1 MTAETNTPLQFR
13 QIQDIHERFK
23 GVNPAFERMSLPEF
37 STYMEQQTQQP
48 MFEAGK
54 NDNFLM
60 RASAGIDRALE
71 YTGLPQAS
79 GFVGKGVGS
88 AIGMEREMGELFRSF
103 PRMVGTIAPMLLT
116 APLSLPVAGAG
127 LAASAALGG
136 LDAYEKSGGSPTA
149 GLIGGAAVPAT
160 LGVAR
165 VAGQQALKKMGAPL
179 IDDLFGRSFLAP
191 ATTTQKLSQYGA
203 ENLGAMAVGEIAGQ
217 AQSLA
222 SGQGFYNP
230 LDPKNLALML
240 AGNIPFAA
248 LDAIQ
253 LTRPLARPNTI
264 VSSGEGARIQKEV
277 SARLQSGLDAPV
289 RASEDGGF
297 VVRDPAGRII
307 SLTDDV
313 DEATKVQQFADDLP
327 ATNPAEPLGLVRQQ
341 GYMDGAF
348 VKRFFADEAEPS
360 GVNRE
365 SARGFAFQQVQDT
378 LSRGG
383 KVAYQIENGPTM
395 NITGLR
401 GNQMVTDN
409 GQMIVGLGLYS
420 DAENGRLVFER
431 PAENSS
437 AEGINPN
444 LAEANKIEAG
454 QNTQATPQKGTWVV
468 AYHGGRADADLN
480 RPGTYF
486 SLSSDDS
493 AVKAA
498 VKLAEKEGH
507 EAKVHRVLIQVAGD
521 ERMWP
526 GYNQHIHFQNTGNT
540 VIRPVGETPK
550 ANFSLP
556 TRSTTGEVIPASGDI
571 PLVYRV
577 GELFRQQPNGT
588 TMLGNRYTLDQN
600 QSIGG
605 VQFEKAMEI
614 GGVPKYEVEMY
625 KVLAPE
631 AFGQDGSVNVGRL
644 VTDLKNKPPLFELVN
659 NTVIKDGFVLPAPR
673 GDERLGDSIMLEAA
687 RAKHE
692 LETAGYF
699 IERDTMDESVTLRDR
714 EGNFIDPEVLPPEL
728 VPFWDT
734 IGASVEDAVQD
745 PWQALQTYQFVAP
758 KKEKEMPGY
767 VEGLIRVP
775 EEYGD
780 LYAGPHFG
788 SRDKN
793 VLSFFRG
800 YEETLPSGEK
810 AFHVIELQSDWAN
823 DVRRGNLDDPS
834 MPRSVSLPSLSYLS
848 EGVAEGVQSQLV
860 PRYEQLALQAAIKH
874 AKDVGA
880 TKLII
885 SDANTAMYSEGHFA
899 RANLV
904 PKLAASAA
912 PSPFTVTFESSDSP
926 ALWSALTNSMK
937 SFRTTILRA
946 DQLPEGFILTKKTQ
960 WAPQPR
966 YGDLSS
972 ATKGSLDSVDV
983 TDPLNVSLLDT
994 KTGQFYKIEGIDPSN
1009 PGQRKADNDTMRAL
1023 GKTGPWNEYEGARL
1037 MLAPISGFGPRQEA
1051 GMRLHYDAT
1060 MPNTASK
1067 LLGDKGTMIDLGPHK
1082 TAGQRVI
1089 GRSFDLTRKDPS
1101 VYFSLPEDA
1110 AKIRQARD
1118 AQEALLQYQDTVARA
1133 TGAAPAIADIKATV
1147 SPFLNDWDQ
1156 RRIGLNNVTPQEA
1169 VTRAIN
1175 VLAGKVDKLAA
1186 TKKSETTGQDDI
1198 DPVLRAAVEQL
1209 PLPYQ
1214 ERAAGFIRKYGLSE
1228 LEGQGLD
1235 LDPQMREGLLN
1246 RMRSLSEKTTDADV
1260 KSAIDQ
1266 EIEYFQQPR
1275 DENYD
1280 PDLAMLLEDYQ
1291 PYLELGGGAA
1301 KTTAKKDQDIS
1312 DATNLVYAEV
1322 LRQFQKGVA
1331 PQDIKLSPGLIISRI
1346 KTQGV
1351 ATDFVPSLKYNEAT
1365 GDWEPGRLNNKQE
1378 AEAFV
1383 LKLATDNPDPA
1394 VRYQIIQQRTTEG
1407 GREVPYFQV
1416 RKKENLLQR
1425 VVEGYNP
1432 DNTAIFR
1439 NLGKEGSPADLGDMD
1454 LMEFYDNYGA
1464 RGDAPMAN
1472 KGIRGGQQ
1480 FLADT
1485 LHARGMAIADMLPD
1499 NAYAPAHREMAK
1511 DRLKVLLELERNR
1524 EVFRVDKKGKLKDID
1539 HKTIQEAWSQA
1550 GGLELVSTRESDL
1563 PRTIRLK
1570 VESLMKTFSQAASQD
1585 PIMSRLSRNLSEFA
1599 QWARE
1604 AGPGESPEFFA
1615 ARRVIDEAASK
1626 LKELHKNVGMVV
1638 LPDVRD
1644 LRGYNKAIY
1653 DEVIKR
1659 GGTAEAYFDKNR
1671 QEIVVIANN
1680 VIQKSGEI
1688 TLADSMARVLWHEGA
1703 GHFGMEKM
1711 LGNEYNAI
1719 MRSVL
1724 RKIDDGA
1731 RKSIMDTYDL
1741 KDRDDLL
1748 IAEEYLASKAETD
1761 PELSLLGET
1770 VGALRS
1776 YARAFGK
1783 FPFGRDPQ
1791 KLGET
1796 GYKLTDNDILYT
1808 VKRSRDFTLGKRGL
1822 IPGGTVADTQTN
1834 TMGDEPAGLGVLGKS
1849 DYFSLPA
1856 QKLTTTK
1863 LPDAYNFVTGR
1874 GLERGLSPEESNRHA
1889 ENVVSMLTQRPDPT
1903 TMVAQGNGLTMSS
1916 PLGGRAF
1923 FKRSKQFQDSMIRAQ
1938 ENAFLHGSFARA
1950 IDSAPETSP
1959 VRKAANDYDA
1969 WFASLKIEDIETLRA
1984 GLSSIDP
1991 DLLLPDGGINARA
2004 LAGFIADAYVSKD
2017 VYALRELLQAAPAP
2031 VANLTKALFK
2041 DATAMAESSLSL
2053 AQAEALGVTEKRGVG
2068 MVQRKA
2074 LERIYDSFIELRKD
2088 DASMLKA
2095 EQQFL
2100 KMENFQPERI
2110 LEALSGGNDMA
2121 GPLKTIADG
2130 AMFSIPTN
2138 VYRPVPDK
2146 APTAPGWISRMAN
2159 LPSNIAEDHP
2169 AFLPFL
2175 RTATAYTALSQQAA
2189 AEALKPFGMEVQ
2201 AGKRV
2206 VTGGYEIFK
2215 KTARSP
2221 HMRRAISDLMLRQN
2235 EKVEKLTADDIEAES
2250 AGQPPSMTPGSGRL
2264 TADEIR
2270 NLRQEVPSLR
2280 TLSDNDLQS
2289 VVAVFEK
2296 MTDAASKMSEV
2307 IIRSQASNIANT
2319 LRNELA
2325 TQKGWAGLDEI
2336 ERATNLAVK
2345 YLLDPNTANEW
2356 QRNRWT
2362 TLSSS
2367 DFSGMLAKV
2376 DGIYRVPFESFAG
2389 YLRKRD
2395 GYLPEFRLGQYTV
2408 AYKDAATGERKT
2420 IGAMDLKDVYA
2431 KRKEL
2436 YEKGAA
2442 APGSVEY
2449 LSKKA
2454 SRLESSLLSKGAL
2467 ERAREIEKL
2476 TFDQL
2481 RTVVGDEVFENQ
2493 IRPNYEPVTASI
2505 HAETQKT
2512 MQDYLRRRT
2521 LAGGREDLDAIDV
2534 LMSYI
2539 PAVAYGTARSNVR
2552 QTSAFYL
2559 KDARIADN
2567 EVLREMATTHINNAL
2582 RASTGSEKVIREA
2595 AFQYFMALN
2604 PSTMALEMF
2613 QSTSSLAPFL
2623 TRHGA
2628 GFFGSYSELK
2638 KSMGQTFQASRNGK
2652 FADPELEAM
2661 VARAAD
2667 EAIIGR
2673 GLYQEL
2679 DDPSGALTEVQD
2691 TVLGVEHVGRRFGKA
2706 YINATRNLYG
2716 MTAHFNSRVAFVAG
2730 FNRGKKLGM
2739 KGEDLYE
2746 FARRTTQA
2754 TMFTGGKGN
2763 RAIGLYAGDPSSQ
2776 PIRAMVGALQSY
2788 FQGMVGTM
2796 YRYGRESV
2804 AKDLPPAQRAAARKA
2819 FMQIMGTQLFYAGAM
2834 GLPGAAAAVALMEQ
2848 MFPELELKKNI
2859 EEIPKQVL
2867 GDTQF
2872 GGWMVDSML
2881 YGIPTSSS
2889 PIDASARMGLGQVL
2903 GVSSLTG
2910 FDTTALFG
2918 PFGSIVSNVAA
2929 GAGELQEGNLTT
2941 AAEKISPVFM
2951 KNIIKSLKNG
2961 GAVRDYSGNLVTQM
2975 TGSQRVLTSL
2985 GFRPK
2990 EIADLQQ
2997 ASSSQKR
3004 IARIET
3010 RRQSQFLRDQAEAL
3024 INGDVDTVKQM
3035 MMERMQEDPTFDA
3048 RDNARK
3054 ISAKAVDMS
3063 FPKEIGRGVNVR
3075 AADRI
3080 AATTGGRQ
3088 GPRSSELDR
3097 LFARS
3102 NFERALGVPGTG
3114 APTSNR
3120 IQKAMEL
3127 DFLLEQNPTLTVD
3140 QAKLILRQREAAQQ
3154 FDGSSLL
3161 F

>member
-23 GVNPAFERMSLPEF
+23 SVNPAFERMSLPEF

-48 MFEAGK
+48 LFEAGK

-71 YTGLPQAS
+71 TTGLPQAS
-79 GFVGKGVGS
+79 ETLGRGVGS
-88 AIGMEREMGELFRSF
+88 VVGMEKEMGDLFRSF
-103 PRMVGTIAPMLLT
+103 PRMTATLAPMLLT

-127 LAASAALGG
+127 LATSAALGG
-136 LDAYEKSGGSPTA
+136 LEAYEKSGGSPTA
-149 GLIGGAAVPAT
+149 GIIGAAAVPAT

-165 VAGQQALKKMGAPL
+165 VAGQQALKRMGAPL

-191 ATTTQKLSQYGA
+191 ATTTQKLAQYGA
-203 ENLGAMAVGEIAGQ
+203 ENLGAIAVGEVAGQ
-217 AQSLA
+217 AQSVA

-230 LDPKNLALML
+230 LDPKNLALMV

-248 LDAIQ
+248 LDAQQ
-253 LTRPLARPNTI
+253 LLRPLARPNRIAT
-264 VSSGEGARIQKEV
+264 SGEAANVQKEV
-277 SARLQSGLDAPV
+277 AARLQSGLEAPV

-297 VVRDPAGRII
+297 VVRDPAGRIV

-313 DEATKVQQFADDLP
+313 DEAVKVQQFADELP
-327 ATNPAEPLGLVRQQ
+327 AANPTEPLGLVRQQ
-341 GYMDGAF
+341 GYMDGDF
-348 VKRFFADEAEPS
+348 VRRFFADDAEPT

-365 SARGFAFQQVQDT
+365 GARTFAFQQIQDT
-378 LSRGG
+378 LAKGG
-383 KVAYQIENGPTM
+383 KVAYQIENGPTL

-409 GQMIVGLGLYS
+409 GQTIVGLGLYS
-420 DAENGRLVFER
+420 DAENGRLVFE
-431 PAENSS
+431 
-437 AEGINPN
+437 
-444 LAEANKIEAG
+444 
-454 QNTQATPQKGTWVV
+454 Q
-468 AYHGGRADADLN
+468 
-480 RPGTYF
+480 
-486 SLSSDDS
+486 
-493 AVKAA
+493 
-498 VKLAEKEGH
+498 
-507 EAKVHRVLIQVAGD
+507 
-521 ERMWP
+521 
-526 GYNQHIHFQNTGNT
+526 
-540 VIRPVGETPK
+540 
-550 ANFSLP
+550 
-556 TRSTTGEVIPASGDI
+556 PASAKFSI
-571 PLVYRV
+571 PDLSAMDRAYQEAAGRNDT
-577 GELFRQQPNGT
+577 EA
-588 TMLGNRYTLDQN
+588 M
-600 QSIGG
+600 QSI
-605 VQFEKAMEI
+605 I
-614 GGVPKYEVEMY
+614 DD
-625 KVLAPE
+625 LA
-631 AFGQDGSVNVGRL
+631 QR
-644 VTDLKNKPPLFELVN
+644 T
-659 NTVIKDGFVLPAPR
+659 
-673 GDERLGDSIMLEAA
+673 
-687 RAKHE
+687 
-692 LETAGYF
+692 GY
-699 IERDTMDESVTLRDR
+699 
-714 EGNFIDPEVLPPEL
+714 
-728 VPFWDT
+728 T
-734 IGASVEDAVQD
+734 IGPVFHGSINKFTQFD
-745 PWQALQTYQFVAP
+745 P
-758 KKEKEMPGY
+758 
-767 VEGLIRVP
+767 
-775 EEYGD
+775 
-780 LYAGPHFG
+780 
-788 SRDKN
+788 
-793 VLSFFRG
+793 
-800 YEETLPSGEK
+800 
-810 AFHVIELQSDWAN
+810 
-823 DVRRGNLDDPS
+823 
-834 MPRSVSLPSLSYLS
+834 
-848 EGVAEGVQSQLV
+848 
-860 PRYEQLALQAAIKH
+860 
-874 AKDVGA
+874 
-880 TKLII
+880 TKLG
-885 SDANTAMYSEGHFA
+885 EGTG
-899 RANLV
+899 
-904 PKLAASAA
+904 AASA
-912 PSPFTVTFESSDSP
+912 
-926 ALWSALTNSMK
+926 
-937 SFRTTILRA
+937 
-946 DQLPEGFILTKKTQ
+946 QEGFFFASDPELAGEYASVAADTFRRGQNLLSRIDQRFKAEQGVVQAQVL
-960 WAPQPR
+960 R
-966 YGDLSS
+966 DL
-972 ATKGSLDSVDV
+972 ATKEADPTLKAALELEAQLKEATDLETRRQLKQNADPVLREAFREAVATEDV
-983 TDPLNVSLLDT
+983 NSPYFDLGRRLLERTPRLQEIAGRQGIVEDITSKYSQDGDMVSGAEDVARR
-994 KTGQFYKIEGIDPSN
+994 GQVVS
-1009 PGQRKADNDTMRAL
+1009 
-1023 GKTGPWNEYEGARL
+1023 ARL
-1037 MLAPISGFGPRQEA
+1037 KMENPLIVDLKGELVSDLQGGFSQTIRDAKAAGHDGVIFKNAQDPAFEWSPERISDLQVVFRPEQIKSSLPVTRDNQGNVVLPSQRFNEA
-1051 GMRLHYDAT
+1051 
-1060 MPNTASK
+1060 
-1067 LLGDKGTMIDLGPHK
+1067 
-1082 TAGQRVI
+1082 
-1089 GRSFDLTRKDPS
+1089 TRDIR
-1101 VYFSLPEDA
+1101 FSLPEDA

-1133 TGAAPAIADIKATV
+1133 TGAAPPTADIKATV
-1147 SPFLNDWDQ
+1147 SPFLNDWEQ
-1156 RRIGLNNVTPQEA
+1156 RKLGLNNVTPQEA

-1175 VLAGKVDKLAA
+1175 VLAGKVDKMAA
-1186 TKKSETTGQDDI
+1186 TAKSETTGQDNI

-1209 PLPYQ
+1209 PPPYQ
-1214 ERAAGFIRKYGLSE
+1214 ERAASFIRKYGLSE
-1228 LEGQGLD
+1228 LEQQGLD

-1246 RMRSLSEKTTDADV
+1246 RMRTLSEKTTDADV

-1301 KTTAKKDQDIS
+1301 KTTAKKDRDIS

-1322 LRQFQKGVA
+1322 LSQFQKGVA

-1407 GREVPYFQV
+1407 GRDVSYFQV

-1425 VVEGYNP
+1425 IVEGYNP
-1432 DNTAIFR
+1432 DNSAIFR
-1439 NLGKEGSPADLGDMD
+1439 NLGKEGSPEDLGDMD

-1464 RGDAPMAN
+1464 RGDAPMVS

-1499 NAYAPAHREMAK
+1499 SAYAAPHREMAK
-1511 DRLKVLLELERNR
+1511 DRLKVLLELERSR
-1524 EVFRVDKKGKLKDID
+1524 EVFRVDKNGKLKDID
-1539 HKTIQEAWSQA
+1539 YKTIQEAWSQA
-1550 GGLELVSTRESDL
+1550 GGLEITGREGDIPL
-1563 PRTIRLK
+1563 MVRRK

-1585 PIMSRLSRNLSEFA
+1585 PIMARLNRNLGEFA

-1615 ARRVIDEAASK
+1615 ARRVVTEAAGR

-1638 LPDVRD
+1638 LQDIRD
-1644 LRGYNKAIY
+1644 LRGHNKALY
-1653 DEVIKR
+1653 DEAIRK
-1659 GGTAEAYFDKNR
+1659 GGTAEGYFDKAR
-1671 QEIVVIANN
+1671 QEVVIIANN
-1680 VIQKSGEI
+1680 VRQKGGEI

-1719 MRSVL
+1719 MRGVL
-1724 RKIDDGA
+1724 RKIDAGT
-1731 RKSIMDTYDL
+1731 RKSIMDTYGL
-1741 KDRDDLL
+1741 KDPNDLL
-1748 IAEEYLASKAETD
+1748 IAEEYLAIKAETD
-1761 PELSLLGET
+1761 PGLSLLGET

-1776 YARAFGK
+1776 YARTFGK

-1791 KLGET
+1791 RLGET

-1808 VKRSRDFTLGKRGL
+1808 VKKSRDYTLGKRGFV
-1822 IPGGTVADTQTN
+1822 PGGTVADTQTN
-1834 TMGDEPAGLGVLGKS
+1834 TMGDEPSGLGVLGKS

-1856 QKLTTTK
+1856 QKITTTK

-1874 GLERGLSPEESNRHA
+1874 GIERGLSPEESNRHA

-1916 PLGGRAF
+1916 QLGGRAF

-1938 ENAFLHGSFARA
+1938 ETAFLHSSFARA

-1969 WFASLKIEDIETLRA
+1969 WFASLRIEDVETLRA
-1984 GLSSIDP
+1984 GLSAIDP
-1991 DLLLPDGGINARA
+1991 DLLLPDGGINSRA
-2004 LAGFIADAYVSKD
+2004 LAGFVADAFVSKD

-2041 DATAMAESSLSL
+2041 DATAMAESGLSL

-2110 LEALSGGNDMA
+2110 IEALAGGNDMA
-2121 GPLKTIADG
+2121 GPLKTIADQ
-2130 AMFSIPTN
+2130 AKFSIPTN

-2146 APTAPGWISRMAN
+2146 APTAPGWISRMFN
-2159 LPSNIAEDHP
+2159 LPSNIAEDYP
-2169 AFLPFL
+2169 EFLPFL
-2175 RTATAYTALSQQAA
+2175 RTATAYTALSQQAVA
-2189 AEALKPFGMEVQ
+2189 DAFQPFGLEIQ
-2201 AGKRV
+2201 AGKLV
-2206 VTGGYEIFK
+2206 KTENYERFK
-2215 KTARSP
+2215 KTVRSP

-2235 EKVEKLTADDIEAES
+2235 EKVERLTSDDIEAEA

-2270 NLRQEVPSLR
+2270 NLRQETPSLR
-2280 TLSDNDLQS
+2280 TLSDNDFQS

-2296 MTDAASKMSEV
+2296 MTDAATKMSDV
-2307 IIRSQASNIANT
+2307 IIRSQAANIANT

-2325 TQKGWAGLDEI
+2325 TQKGWTGLEEI

-2345 YLLDPNTANEW
+2345 YLLDPTTANEW
-2356 QRNRWT
+2356 QQNRWSVLT
-2362 TLSSS
+2362 SS
-2367 DFSGMLAKV
+2367 DFSEMLAKV

-2395 GYLPEFRLGQYTV
+2395 GYLPEFRLGQYTI
-2408 AYKDAATGERKT
+2408 AYKDATTGERKT
-2420 IGAMDLKDVYA
+2420 IGAMDLKEVYA

-2436 YEKGAA
+2436 YENGAA

-2449 LSKKA
+2449 ISKKV
-2454 SRLESSLLSKGAL
+2454 SRLENSLLSKGAL
-2467 ERAREIEKL
+2467 ERAKEIEKL
-2476 TFDQL
+2476 AFDRL
-2481 RTVVGDEVFENQ
+2481 RAVVGDEVFETQ
-2493 IRPNYEPVTASI
+2493 VRPNYEPVTASI

-2567 EVLREMATTHINNAL
+2567 EVLRELATTHINNAL

-2604 PSTMALEMF
+2604 PSTMALELF
-2613 QSTSSLAPFL
+2613 QTTSSLAPFL

-2628 GFFGSYSELK
+2628 GFFGSYGELK
-2638 KSMGQTFQASRNGK
+2638 KSMAQVLQAGRNGK

-2661 VARAAD
+2661 VDRAAD
-2667 EAIIGR
+2667 EAIISR

-2679 DDPSGALTEVQD
+2679 DDPSGGVTEVQD
-2691 TVLGVEHVGRRFGKA
+2691 AVLGVENAGRRFGKA

-2716 MTAHFNSRVAFVAG
+2716 MTAHYNSRVAFVAG
-2730 FNRGKKLGM
+2730 FNRGKKLGL

-2763 RAIGLYAGDPSSQ
+2763 RAIGLYAGDESSQ
-2776 PIRAMVGALQSY
+2776 PIRAMIGSLQSY

-2796 YRYGRESV
+2796 ARYARESV

-2819 FMQIMGTQLFYAGAM
+2819 FLQIMGTQLFYAGAM

-2881 YGIPTSSS
+2881 YGVPTSSS
-2889 PIDASARMGLGQVL
+2889 PIDVSARMGLGQVL

-2918 PFGSIVSNVAA
+2918 PFGSIVSNVA
-2929 GAGELQEGNLTT
+2929 GASQELQEGDLTS
-2941 AAEKISPVFM
+2941 AGEKLAPVFM
-2951 KNIIKSLKNG
+2951 KNIIKSLKDG

-2975 TGSQRVLTSL
+2975 TGSQQVLSAL

-2997 ASSSQKR
+2997 AAASQKR

-3010 RRQSQFLRDQAEAL
+3010 RRQSRFLKDQAEAL
-3024 INGDVDTVKQM
+3024 INGDVEAVKQM
-3035 MMERMQEDPTFDA
+3035 MQERLQEDPTFDA

-3054 ISAKAVDMS
+3054 VSAKAVDMV

-3102 NFERALGVPGTG
+3102 NFERALGIPGTG
-3114 APTSNR
+3114 VPTSNR

-3127 DFLLEQNPTLTVD
+3127 DFLLEQSPTLTVD
-3140 QAKLILRQREAAQQ
+3140 QAKLVLRQREAAQQ